1 MPLSQQLKSDMTS
14 DRVAPTVESAPEKS
28 AAEVSDDSEFE
39 LPITSESENAD
50 ADTSTLPEKVV
61 AVPAT
66 PAEPDILKSIAA
78 QLETL
83 NQNIL
88 ALSKNVASKQ
98 EIDLRPVFAR
108 IDSART
114 SIEELIRVSVSQS
127 AEPKEDNLQKAL
139 MMLQSVLEKQEKND
153 RQLVQTLRENATF
166 QIQVRQGMQKDLDT
180 LKKQLNGEQ
189 FEPLLKEIASV
200 YVEYQPLLDDETISE
215 RSRKNLN
222 QLFEQLEEIL
232 NDYGAE
238 TFRSEVG
245 SVRKARVSKVI
256 DKVLTGDEKSIIRL
270 QSAESRAWF
279 TTVLFCIPNLL
290 MSLSTTRRLPHLSL
304 RRTQKRKRQTKQLNQ
319 LRRTP
324 LRWKQ
329 LPSRK
334 TKLKLK
340 TKY

>member
-1 MPLSQQLKSDMTS
+1 
-14 DRVAPTVESAPEKS
+14 
-28 AAEVSDDSEFE
+28 
-39 LPITSESENAD
+39 
-50 ADTSTLPEKVV
+50 
-61 AVPAT
+61 
-66 PAEPDILKSIAA
+66 
-78 QLETL
+78 
-83 NQNIL
+83 
-88 ALSKNVASKQ
+88 
-98 EIDLRPVFAR
+98 
-108 IDSART
+108 
-114 SIEELIRVSVSQS
+114 
-127 AEPKEDNLQKAL
+127 

>member
-200 YVEYQPLLDDETISE
+200 YAEYQPLLDDETISE

-256 DKVLTGDEKSIIRL
+256 DKVLTGDEKKHNTI
-270 QSAESRAWF
+270 AVSRKPGVVHDR
-279 TTVLFCIPNLL
+279 TVLYPEFVDVFVYDPTFAASELAENTEAETANEAAEPIAEDSPAVEATAEPEN
-290 MSLSTTRRLPHLSL
+290 
-304 RRTQKRKRQTKQLNQ
+304 KVKAEN
-319 LRRTP
+319 
-324 LRWKQ
+324 
-329 LPSRK
+329 
-334 TKLKLK
+334 
-340 TKY
+340 